1 MTFLPSQHED
11 KQIACGA
18 AGAGFLLL
26 IAFLLLSSIVVLMS
40 FIRYSIENT
49 EGDQLL
55 DQALAAFNVVI
66 LLITI
71 PSASLGVVGLLVYL
85 VRLL

>member
-1 MTFLPSQHED
+1 
-11 KQIACGA
+11 
-18 AGAGFLLL
+18 
-26 IAFLLLSSIVVLMS
+26 MS